1 MNDSELAKV
10 IAQAVAGKV
19 PYVGGL
25 LSGLIGVFWPSD
37 QPDIWDQIKAQV
49 QTLVEQ
55 DIAQNNLDQLQ
66 LTLQGL
72 KDDIDDYL
80 ALTDP
85 GEKQDKLVSIDTT
98 IVAAVP
104 TFLNGDPARGFSCFW
119 GMALLHIAVRN
130 DLCQLFGNGGGN
142 QTLYQQAVMAYCSF
156 ADVAL
161 GCLYNDRMGQVAMSC
176 MSNNVPGKA
185 SEWRIDVAMTD
196 GATGDALFTYQKFY
210 ANGQWND
217 GVLDRDTAQCNQ
229 GIRNAWNRLASSVQA
244 NFASLAGDAV
254 QTMQAAVPRSAGQ
267 GEQLLQSMMDTAEYN
282 TYSTQ
287 YVPYGLAPKQAP
299 LVQLDPFR

>member
-1 MNDSELAKV
+1 MV
-10 IAQAVAGKV
+10 AQAVAGKV

-25 LSGLIGVFWPSD
+25 LSGLIGIFWPSD
-37 QPDIWDQIKAQV
+37 QPDIWDMIKAQV

-72 KDDIDDYL
+72 KDEINAYL
-80 ALTDP
+80 VLTDP
-85 GEKQDKLVSIDTT
+85 IEKQEKLVSIDTT

-119 GMALLHIAVRN
+119 GMALLHICVRH
-130 DLCQLFGNGGGN
+130 DLCQLFGDGGGN
-142 QTLYQQAVMAYCSF
+142 QALYQEAVMAYCSF
-156 ADVAL
+156 AEVAL
-161 GCLYNDRMGQVAMSC
+161 GCLYNNRMGEVAMSC
-176 MSNNVPGKA
+176 MSTNVPGKA
-185 SEWRIDVAMTD
+185 SEWRIDVTMTD
-196 GATGDALFTYQKFY
+196 GANGGTLFNYSKFY
-210 ANGQWND
+210 RSGQWNN
-217 GVLDRDTAQCNQ
+217 GVLDQDTTQCNQ
-229 GIRNAWNRLASSVQA
+229 GIQAAWDPLAASVQTSFA
-244 NFASLAGDAV
+244 NLAGNAV
-254 QTMQAAVPRSAGQ
+254 QTMQAAVPRAPGQ

-299 LVQLDPFR
+299 LVQLNPFG